1 MYLLLKKLYQL
12 VHYYNLKIIYFKN
25 SNLYTDIKPYLIN
38 INEQRRWNRKW
49 NKNSKFCMETSGVKT
64 KIIIIN
70 RVFVSGHYE
79 FEILLTKKII
89 KSDSQEIVA
98 QRTIY
103 RRYFNLIVLDFL
115 ILKFYMKD
123 WFNLILGVLYQKF
136 QKNPFGVMFLLQTTW
151 NLSTRGNWKWKIF

>member
-1 MYLLLKKLYQL
+1 
-12 VHYYNLKIIYFKN
+12 
-25 SNLYTDIKPYLIN
+25 
-38 INEQRRWNRKW
+38 
-49 NKNSKFCMETSGVKT
+49 METSGVKT

-123 WFNLILGVLYQKF
+123 
-136 QKNPFGVMFLLQTTW
+136 
-151 NLSTRGNWKWKIF
+151 